1 MKFVNHTSVSDQ
13 KKSSR
18 CPKLDG
24 YAIANFGV
32 RVERKVVKMILDGW
46 SSGVGEWSSG
56 EVESSSGVVEWS
68 SGVVECSSGVVEEF
82 SEATNL
88 VWFL

>member
-1 MKFVNHTSVSDQ
+1 MIHYGWYSGD
-13 KKSSR
+13 
-18 CPKLDG
+18 
-24 YAIANFGV
+24 
-32 RVERKVVKMILDGW
+32 VER
-46 SSGVGEWSSG
+46 SSG

-88 VWFL
+88 VWFFIVFCMRKTLCRASI